1 MKIISHMYGQD
12 SAVAARVKTKAEV
25 VICRVQWG
33 SLGGL
38 SRLGPSRRVQA
49 LPVGGSRPD
58 SRAVTAQM
66 GWMDGWDEMR

>member
-1 MKIISHMYGQD
+1 MYGQD
-12 SAVAARVKTKAEV
+12 NAVAARVKTKAEV

-49 LPVGGSRPD
+49 LPVGVDP
-58 SRAVTAQM
+58 TPEQ
-66 GWMDGWDEMR
+66 